1 MNHQL
6 ISDLARADMD
16 ERIKGVERERL
27 ARTATTRR
35 RHTSRIALA
44 ARSLRAGLSSWRA
57 RNQLGAMT
65 VPMCGDGCADS
76 LAR

>member
-16 ERIKGVERERL
+16 ERIKGVQRERL
-27 ARTATTRR
+27 ARTATPRR
-35 RHTSRIALA
+35 RHSSRILLA
-44 ARSLRAGLSSWRA
+44 ARGIRAGLSNWRA

-76 LAR
+76 PAR